1 MNATTQST
9 DFVRG
14 TVRTGVGMIE
24 SAASVATEIPLTVLQ
39 KLGVSDKTT
48 GAVRDGNRQIV
59 QGLHGAVDAVTS
71 RVSGAASG
79 AVSTITGLAG
89 VILPKAGAPAPTP
102 APKSAPKRKATPAR

>member
-1 MNATTQST
+1 MNVTTQST

-14 TVRTGVGMIE
+14 TVRTGVGIIE
-24 SAASVATEIPLTVLQ
+24 SAATAATEIPLTVLQ
-39 KLGVSDKTT
+39 KLGVSDSAT

-79 AVSTITGLAG
+79 AVSTFTGLAG
-89 VILPKAGAPAPTP
+89 GILPKGAAAEAPAP
-102 APKSAPKRKATPAR
+102 KATPKRRASTAR